1 MIIEC
6 PSCHFSAEVD
16 SARIHPQGANTKC
29 PKCSTVFFVTPAEPV
44 TLNDEPEK
52 MTCPTCGAWQD
63 AATTCGLCGI
73 VIEKQLA
80 AEQQQQMTAVST
92 EMKPVSEGE
101 PLPAADQSTFR
112 FGYGREEIMMWGEEG
127 HLTPDLLPNAF
138 RIAGTLP
145 GREMWYRFLDALA
158 LWMGAVFLA
167 AAVIFFFAYNWK
179 ELGHFARFGIVELL
193 LTTAILASWRL
204 GLERIS
210 GKAALLLATLLVGA
224 LLALVGQTYQTG
236 ADPWE
241 LFATWAL
248 FVLPLVAVARFSP
261 LWLLL
266 LALVNLAVGL
276 YYQAF
281 AGFFGVLFGTETL
294 WWVLT
299 GVNSAVLIAWE
310 VAASRGV
317 SWLAERWAPRIIA
330 TAAAGFLT
338 GLVAWGIMD
347 HHRSGFIEFIGYSV
361 WLVCAYALYR
371 HKVRDLYLLA
381 LGVLSI
387 VVVSSVFLGHHLVR
401 NGDAG
406 AFLLVGMTVLGLSA
420 AGGWWL
426 RSVAQEV
433 GV

>member
-1 MIIEC
+1 MRIEC

-16 SARIHPQGANTKC
+16 SARISPKGANTKC
-29 PKCSTVFFVTPAEPV
+29 PKCSTVFFVTPAEQV
-44 TLNDEPEK
+44 TPNDEPEK
-52 MTCPTCGAWQD
+52 ITCPKCGALQD
-63 AATTCGLCGI
+63 AATICGLCGI
-73 VIEKQLA
+73 VFEKYRA
-80 AEQQQQMTAVST
+80 AEAQRQMAPIATKM
-92 EMKPVSEGE
+92 EPVLEGAS
-101 PLPAADQSTFR
+101 LPIADQSTFS
-112 FGYGREEIMMWGEEG
+112 FGYGRGEIMMWVEEG
-127 HLTPDLLPNAF
+127 HLTADGLPKAF

-145 GREMWYRFLDALA
+145 GRVMWRRFLDGFA

-193 LTTAILASWRL
+193 LATAIIASWRL
-204 GLERIS
+204 GLERMS

-248 FVLPLVAVARFSP
+248 FALPWVAVSRFSP

-266 LALVNLAVGL
+266 LALVNLAVSL

-281 AGFFGVLFGTETL
+281 AGFFGLLFGMETL
-294 WWVLT
+294 CWTLA
-299 GVNSAVLIAWE
+299 GINSAALIAWE
-310 VAASRGV
+310 LAANRGV
-317 SWLAERWAPRIIA
+317 TWLAERWAPRIVA

-338 GLVAWGIMD
+338 LLAAWGIID
-347 HHRSGFIEFIGYSV
+347 HNRGGFAEFIGYSV
-361 WLVCAYALYR
+361 WLACAYAIYR
-371 HKVRDLYLLA
+371 HRIRDLYVLA
-381 LGVLSI
+381 VGVLSLII
-387 VVVSSVFLGHHLVR
+387 VISVFLGHNLVR

-406 AFLLVGMTVLGLSA
+406 AFLLVGITVLGLSA

-426 RSVAQEV
+426 RTVAQEV
-433 GV
+433 EV